1 MNVVVELARP
11 SRDHLPAFKAAV
23 QKGKVWGLM
32 GAYNLYRNQHNCHND
47 YLLNQVL
54 KRDWKFDGV
63 VVSDWGGVHDTKQ
76 AIENGLDMEFG
87 TWTDGL
93 TMGATMPTTTTIWPL
108 PTRSSSRRVNTPAR
122 NSTRR

>member
-1 MNVVVELARP
+1 VNVVVELARP